1 VRKDVERAH
10 SKNVSE
16 KMESRKEIK
25 LTDWN
30 RHVTDADI
38 DIRKWDTGDILAEKE
53 SWRTSKF
60 DMRKRIFVLVT
71 AQVVSLLRII

>member
-1 VRKDVERAH
+1 MEHQR
-10 SKNVSE
+10 SKKNSE
-16 KMESRKEIK
+16 KSESKKEKK

-38 DIRKWDTGDILAEKE
+38 DIRKWDSGDVLTEKQ

-60 DMRKRIFVLVT
+60 DMRKRIFVLVWHFSS
-71 AQVVSLLRII
+71 ASASHL